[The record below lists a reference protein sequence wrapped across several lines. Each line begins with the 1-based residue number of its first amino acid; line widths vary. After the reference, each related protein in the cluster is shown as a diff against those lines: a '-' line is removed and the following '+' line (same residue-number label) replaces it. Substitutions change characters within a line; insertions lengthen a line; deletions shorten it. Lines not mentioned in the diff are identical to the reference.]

1 MKTMAHTH
9 CLESVK
15 KSKDRTIT
23 FAQNDFAALMDK
35 LGDLRSALYEGNQ
48 GNPKEAC
55 LNASRILQQV
65 SEILGKGIISNNA

>member
-1 MKTMAHTH
+1 MNQTK
-9 CLESVK
+9 
-15 KSKDRTIT
+15 KDRTIT

-35 LGDLRSALYEGNQ
+35 LGDLRLALYEGCQ
-48 GNPKEAC
+48 GNPNEAC

>member
-1 MKTMAHTH
+1 MNQTK
-9 CLESVK
+9 
-15 KSKDRTIT
+15 KDRTIT

-35 LGDLRSALYEGNQ
+35 LGDLRSTLYEGCQ
-48 GNPKEAC
+48 GNPNEAC